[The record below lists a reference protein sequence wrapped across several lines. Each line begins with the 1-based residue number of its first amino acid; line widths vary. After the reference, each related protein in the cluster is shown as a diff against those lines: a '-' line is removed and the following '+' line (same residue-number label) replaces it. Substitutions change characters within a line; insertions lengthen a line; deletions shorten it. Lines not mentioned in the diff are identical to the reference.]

1 MAETLCILTQS
12 NKPNK
17 ENNMFDSYNECIGQE
32 VARPEVIREIEAHG
46 ASVAEFDDEVGDFD
60 TYLATTVLDWL
71 GY

>member
-1 MAETLCILTQS
+1 
-12 NKPNK
+12 
-17 ENNMFDSYNECIGQE
+17 MFNSYNECIGQE
-32 VARPEVIREIEAHG
+32 VTRAEAILEIEAHG